1 MQEKLVSIIMPVHN
15 SEKYIKQA
23 LESVKKQIYQNYEI
37 IIIDDNSKD
46 KTLEIIQKADINKEK
61 IKIIRLKRHRG
72 VAIARNVGI
81 RNASGRY
88 IAFLDSDDIWK
99 TDKLKKQIEF
109 IKDKCFIYSSYR
121 YINNNCTKMSSKVKV
136 LKRTDYEKAL
146 SNCRILTT
154 TTMIDL
160 KKIPKRYCY
169 MPDIMIEDYATWLK
183 LLRKG
188 HIADGQNEVLA
199 YYRKSPKSRSA
210 NKFNTAHYRWKLYK
224 EHEGLSGTY
233 LSFCFYG
240 YMINGI
246 LKRIKIY
253 TNFRYE

>member
-46 KTLEIIQKADINKEK
+46 KTLEIIQKAYINKEK

-72 VAIARNVGI
+72 VAIAINVGI

-88 IAFLDSDDIWK
+88 
-99 TDKLKKQIEF
+99 
-109 IKDKCFIYSSYR
+109 
-121 YINNNCTKMSSKVKV
+121 
-136 LKRTDYEKAL
+136 
-146 SNCRILTT
+146 
-154 TTMIDL
+154 
-160 KKIPKRYCY
+160 
-169 MPDIMIEDYATWLK
+169 
-183 LLRKG
+183 
-188 HIADGQNEVLA
+188 IADGQNEVLA

-246 LKRIKIY
+246 LKRIKKY